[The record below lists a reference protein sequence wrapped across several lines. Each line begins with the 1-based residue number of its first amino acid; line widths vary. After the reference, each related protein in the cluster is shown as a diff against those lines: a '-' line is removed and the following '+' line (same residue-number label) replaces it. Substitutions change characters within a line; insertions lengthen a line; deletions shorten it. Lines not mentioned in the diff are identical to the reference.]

1 MSTGR
6 LVSSFCFW
14 HSRTFWSW
22 WRYDLI
28 HNTSWM
34 SKLLLLLLQ
43 LLFELRSFTLEE
55 EDECRMFWGC
65 SIVEQSVVV
74 AAVDFVWSCRTF
86 SSVVFCFCH
95 TAATVDLGIEE
106 ELTLPPTD
114 GADTLFGDAIKVI
127 LFLSKSS
134 SFAAVVFE
142 EVLKPSSK
150 SPSSTFSR
158 VFNLHLILKL

>member
-1 MSTGR
+1 MHFFMFILHGQPSSHSSPLQNILSHINYVFFHTLWFYCLYST
-6 LVSSFCFW
+6 
-14 HSRTFWSW
+14 
-22 WRYDLI
+22 
-28 HNTSWM
+28 
-34 SKLLLLLLQ
+34 
-43 LLFELRSFTLEE
+43 
-55 EDECRMFWGC
+55 
-65 SIVEQSVVV
+65 
-74 AAVDFVWSCRTF
+74 
-86 SSVVFCFCH
+86 SSVEFCFCH
-95 TAATVDLGIEE
+95 TAATVDLGIED

-158 VFNLHLILKL
+158 VFNLKKFKGRGEQIGLISFHHMTFIENYCEALLLEICLDIGCSV

>member
-1 MSTGR
+1 MHFFMFILHGQPSSHSPLQNILSHINYVFFHTLWFYCLYST
-6 LVSSFCFW
+6 
-14 HSRTFWSW
+14 
-22 WRYDLI
+22 
-28 HNTSWM
+28 
-34 SKLLLLLLQ
+34 
-43 LLFELRSFTLEE
+43 
-55 EDECRMFWGC
+55 
-65 SIVEQSVVV
+65 
-74 AAVDFVWSCRTF
+74 

-142 EVLKPSSK
+142 EALHPRKRTEVLIKP
-150 SPSSTFSR
+150 
-158 VFNLHLILKL
+158 KLAAASASGCARFPCVGLTKEARRSQ

>member
-1 MSTGR
+1 MAYILKNPLSACIKKFETIVIFFYAFFMFILHGQPSSHSSPLQNILSHINYVFFHTLWFYCLYST
-6 LVSSFCFW
+6 
-14 HSRTFWSW
+14 
-22 WRYDLI
+22 
-28 HNTSWM
+28 
-34 SKLLLLLLQ
+34 
-43 LLFELRSFTLEE
+43 
-55 EDECRMFWGC
+55 
-65 SIVEQSVVV
+65 
-74 AAVDFVWSCRTF
+74 

-158 VFNLHLILKL
+158 VFNLKKLKERGKQIGLNLFSSENY

>member
-1 MSTGR
+1 MHFFMFILHGQPSSHSPLQNILSHINYVFFHTLWFYCLYST
-6 LVSSFCFW
+6 
-14 HSRTFWSW
+14 
-22 WRYDLI
+22 
-28 HNTSWM
+28 
-34 SKLLLLLLQ
+34 
-43 LLFELRSFTLEE
+43 
-55 EDECRMFWGC
+55 
-65 SIVEQSVVV
+65 
-74 AAVDFVWSCRTF
+74 

-142 EVLKPSSK
+142 EALKPSSK

-158 VFNLHLILKL
+158 VFNLKKIKGRGKQIGLNFFSSLWHSSKITVGHLLLEICLDIGCSM